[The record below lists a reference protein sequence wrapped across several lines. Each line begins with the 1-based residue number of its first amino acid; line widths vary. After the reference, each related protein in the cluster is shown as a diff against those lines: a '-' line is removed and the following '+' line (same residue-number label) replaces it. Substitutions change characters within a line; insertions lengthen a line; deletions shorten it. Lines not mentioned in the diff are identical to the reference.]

1 MNISKI
7 AGAVLAVVAL
17 SANAMPQHQGGS
29 HGATP
34 HGGTSHGM
42 AGHDMSKMQSMHK
55 SSLNAAKAPHELQ
68 FLDTMAMHHKM
79 AMHMAGLVESNSS
92 NQALKDM
99 AKKMIADQ
107 EKEIAQLKTWK
118 EQWYVGKPEAVN
130 MKMVGMAASMK
141 GMSHEKL
148 MSAKGEAF
156 DRIYIDMM
164 TQHHEG
170 AVKMAQAA
178 SPKLKHAEAK
188 EFAKMVVDKQTKEIA
203 QMAEMKKSWGAAKM

>member
-7 AGAVLAVVAL
+7 AVAVLAVVAL
-17 SANAMPQHQGGS
+17 SANAMPQHQAGS

-34 HGGTSHGM
+34 AGGAAHSM
-42 AGHDMSKMQSMHK
+42 PGHDMSKMKSMHK
-55 SSLNAAKAPHELQ
+55 SSPNSAKAPYELQ

-79 AMHMAGLVESNSS
+79 ATHMAGLVESNSS

-107 EKEIAQLKTWK
+107 EKEITQLKTWR
-118 EQWYVGKPEAVN
+118 EQWYAGKPEAVN
-130 MKMVGMAASMK
+130 MKITGMADSMK

-156 DRIYIDMM
+156 DRIFLDMM
-164 TQHHEG
+164 TQHHKG
-170 AVKMAQAA
+170 AIRMARAA
-178 SPKLKHAEAK
+178 SPKLKQAEAK
-188 EFAKMVVDKQTKEIA
+188 EFAKMVIDMQTKEIA
-203 QMAEMKKSWGAAKM
+203 QMAEMKKSMGAAKM